1 MSDALEQASLI
12 MVPSGYENG
21 TLGSLKPTDGTGDF
35 TFSRGS
41 DISATRVNEQGYIEK
56 GYENL
61 LLNSNLFDNGGIPPT
76 IWSTINTSVV
86 SGQSGYDG
94 SSDAYLLS
102 NNSTGGYLRQVISVS
117 GVNTFSVYVKA
128 GNSNWVALLGVG
140 AGAIYFD
147 LQNGVSGIGATI
159 NSIEP
164 IGNDGWYRCSITT
177 SVSIS
182 QFRIYAADGDQS
194 TSASSS
200 VYIQDAMLNQGLV
213 AYPYVE
219 TTTAPVAGGILEDMP
234 RLDYSDSSCPALLL
248 EPQRTNL
255 VPSSEYLSSIPWN
268 SNTLTFSWDTSLLNL
283 EGYYGVQKVVGIGTA
298 VYNNIAS
305 GVNTG
310 EKLCYSIWAKSSS
323 NANFKFGGLYGGENA
338 TFDVS
343 TGNLVAQGIQL
354 DSYEVIEY
362 GNGWRRYI
370 IVINY
375 SGAGGNK
382 AYGHIEWNDAS
393 QPVYLYGFQLEQDAT
408 YPTSYIPTY
417 GTSQTRLAEDLELP
431 SLSSVFDSSGDYT
444 CFFEVGRLSSSSE
457 AQFLYI
463 RSAVFNY
470 ITLNAGTKL
479 QVSLYDG
486 IGTTSGLSIDDFIVG
501 TTAKAAVKVEG
512 STSSIFINGEKIKTS
527 NVVPR
532 NFDRYQKNI
541 NHLKYQEVYF
551 PTALS
556 DDECIALTTIS

>member
-234 RLDYSDSSCPALLL
+234 RLSGSCPALLL